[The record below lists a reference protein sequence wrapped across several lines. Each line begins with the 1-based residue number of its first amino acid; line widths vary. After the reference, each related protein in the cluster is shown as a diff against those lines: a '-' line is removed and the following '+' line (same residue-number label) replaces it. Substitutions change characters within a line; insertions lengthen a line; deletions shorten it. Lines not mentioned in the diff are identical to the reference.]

1 MREATLSNEE
11 EKDNL
16 PRSSLSSSIFEAL
29 KGLVV
34 IKKIDH
40 QLLNQYSAEDVNR
53 IKLSLQL
60 ESAAA
65 RIAFLNNDV
74 EATQISINNLKS
86 LSNSYLDESTP
97 LARLIS
103 KLEAKRFVTPPIA
116 RDKLDVLRL
125 KIREFRQSPGLL
137 D

>member
-1 MREATLSNEE
+1 MA
-11 EKDNL
+11 
-16 PRSSLSSSIFEAL
+16 
-29 KGLVV
+29 

-40 QLLNQYSAEDVNR
+40 QLLNQYSVEDVDR

-65 RIAFLNNDV
+65 RIAFMTNDV

-125 KIREFRQSPGLL
+125 KIRAFRQSPGLS

>member
-1 MREATLSNEE
+1 M
-11 EKDNL
+11 

-29 KGLVV
+29 KGLMV
-34 IKKIDH
+34 IEKIDH

-65 RIAFLNNDV
+65 RVAFLNNDV
-74 EATQISINNLKS
+74 EATQISIDNLKS

-103 KLEAKRFVTPPIA
+103 KLEAKRFVTPLIA